1 MHFLLSKGTYK
12 WDSVYSLN
20 ILCFC
25 TPVCPSMIHRQAN
38 PGFRGKNCPPPFFFF
53 FFLARTSPWRLSG
66 FRGRH
71 MATVLLWGSTSDHY
85 QAMTHHLARGYGQK
99 ITEAI
104 FLGNSFYLLI
114 RLVKHVAFIPDP
126 TYTFGKP
133 ELFKFGQ
140 FVNSKLRGLGKRK
153 FTGHLVERW

>member
-25 TPVCPSMIHRQAN
+25 TPVCPSMIHSQAN
-38 PGFRGKNCPPPFFFF
+38 PGFRGKDCPPPFFFF
-53 FFLARTSPWRLSG
+53 FWHGPALGGCLASG
-66 FRGRH
+66 GRH

-126 TYTFGKP
+126 AYTFGKP
-133 ELFKFGQ
+133 ELFKFGH

-153 FTGHLVERW
+153 FTGHLVER